1 MWADLKGELAFVEQN
16 SDLIIPA
23 GPVCVLLLLCVQYH
37 VSHLIYVI
45 IQAS

>member
-23 GPVCVLLLLCVQYH
+23 GPVFVFCFYY
-37 VSHLIYVI
+37 VSSTMSVI
-45 IQAS
+45 